1 MKCNIYAL
9 YVAFFVLLLTAACSL
24 DNKIEITNLM
34 HTDMR
39 EDSDCIKK
47 TGFMDYD
54 SVTYS
59 DGSYAVSMLQWA
71 PQNWLIK

>member
-47 TGFMDYD
+47 TGIHIIEMNI
-54 SVTYS
+54 
-59 DGSYAVSMLQWA
+59 ALEA
-71 PQNWLIK
+71 K